1 MSIEN
6 VEEIEWYAFCLLRK
20 IFGVKSLDFVANEDL
35 MKRAKE
41 VKVEIVPFE
50 ITLRKR
56 QLLYMGRIESQ
67 RDESD
72 VKFVLHSEIKG
83 AKRPP
88 GGREANFRKSIS
100 DGLARFNISRSEWLT
115 VCREDERGWRKR
127 VEEGGVFCLGEWLSK
142 RVASKAK
149 RDSGVDL
156 VAQTVHRQSLRDKAE
171 EKRRGGPS
179 QDYSSQITVGVP

>member
-1 MSIEN
+1 M
-6 VEEIEWYAFCLLRK
+6 L
-20 IFGVKSLDFVANEDL
+20 SLYC
-35 MKRAKE
+35 
-41 VKVEIVPFE
+41 
-50 ITLRKR
+50 TLRLR
-56 QLLYMGRIESQ
+56 EL
-67 RDESD
+67 SD
-72 VKFVLHSEIKG
+72 L
-83 AKRPP
+83 R

-142 RVASKAK
+142 RAASKAK

-156 VAQTVHRQSLRDKAE
+156 VAQTVHRQSLRDIAE